1 MCSSDLAVKDT
12 VMTVETRH
20 ITPNFLAE
28 YTDVVL
34 SFQWENALNYVYYEA
49 LYGNYPLVHNSPML
63 KAKHIGYY
71 YEEFDAYDGAR
82 QLINAIKSYD
92 TDFETHVKR
101 NKELIDSLSPLH
113 NDNIRTYQM
122 LIEKLGVER

>member
-1 MCSSDLAVKDT
+1 
-12 VMTVETRH
+12 
-20 ITPNFLAE
+20 
-28 YTDVVL
+28 
-34 SFQWENALNYVYYEA
+34 
-49 LYGNYPLVHNSPML
+49 ML